1 MSVEPSRHQRRVVFN
16 IDGIVFV
23 EAVLVEV
30 CRLVN
35 SPNNFN
41 LNGGHQGRVAVPRT
55 QKTR

>member
-1 MSVEPSRHQRRVVFN
+1 MPVETSRHQRRVVFN

-30 CRLVN
+30 CRLVK
-35 SPNNFN
+35 SPYNFS
-41 LNGGHQGRVAVPRT
+41 LNGSHQGRVAVHRT